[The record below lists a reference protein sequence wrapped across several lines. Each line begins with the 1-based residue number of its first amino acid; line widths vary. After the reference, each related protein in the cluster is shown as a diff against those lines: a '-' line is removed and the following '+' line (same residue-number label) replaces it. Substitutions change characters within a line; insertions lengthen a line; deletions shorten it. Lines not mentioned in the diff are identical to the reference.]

1 MIRVFSVGWQS
12 PEYLLM
18 AERRVRRQRTGSQ
31 KFPLGTPRFFLL
43 WQRRSAFSSGQSH
56 PRDQIAVDQLEFL
69 ILRIRPGRNHHMSAG
84 GIFQPTT
91 PQPKTGWVRGR
102 DIDVGQRRGIA
113 TKLRSQSQQPQSI
126 AHVFGIWLGTPAF
139 DQLNETIQVIIR
151 AKLAAE

>member
-1 MIRVFSVGWQS
+1 V
-12 PEYLLM
+12 
-18 AERRVRRQRTGSQ
+18 
-31 KFPLGTPRFFLL
+31 
-43 WQRRSAFSSGQSH
+43 
-56 PRDQIAVDQLEFL
+56 
-69 ILRIRPGRNHHMSAG
+69 SAG